1 MGESEVS
8 GVMTLLA
15 SAIKKAATTG
25 AMVTLCGACASALG
39 AAYAPPADVT
49 LVTRDSTEDPAPNTY
64 SICYVNGFQTQ
75 PQERDRWLNERKNL
89 LLADSNGNPVIDSEW
104 PDEFLLDT
112 STPDKRTRLA
122 DITDEAIRQCAR
134 RGFKA
139 VDVDNLDSYS
149 RSGGRLTI
157 DHNLAYATLLTQ
169 RAHGLGLAIGQK
181 NSAEASARARGEVGF
196 DFAVT
201 EECHRYAECSS
212 YSGVYGDHVMTSST
226 PTTCGE
232 PSTRYAAIPTGPPR
246 RRCGTANSWRRP
258 TGHTCSGTADDVGKI
273 GARRR
278 AHGARPH
285 DRDPHRRQPRAR
297 LIVVYS

>member
-1 MGESEVS
+1 
-8 GVMTLLA
+8 MTLLA
-15 SAIKKAATTG
+15 SAIKKAAITG
-25 AMVTLCGACASALG
+25 AMVTLCGACASAPQDQTHQTASQPTSSDVSSTIELPPARAVLDYQLG

-64 SICYVNGFQTQ
+64 NICYVNGFQTQ

-201 EECHRYAECSS
+201 EECHRYTECSS
-212 YSGVYGDHVMTSST
+212 YSGVYGGHVMDVEYTDNLRGTFAEVCRDSDRPAT
-226 PTTCGE
+226 TTLRDRKLVAPT
-232 PSTRYAAIPTGPPR
+232 
-246 RRCGTANSWRRP
+246 N
-258 TGHTCSGTADDVGKI
+258 
-273 GARRR
+273 GAYVFQ
-278 AHGARPH
+278 HC
-285 DRDPHRRQPRAR
+285 
-297 LIVVYS
+297 